1 MFAPISPITDKIKG
15 LSIKEFGGIKTIN
28 EAPGASKLL
37 LSSLKKYEKQEDK
50 KLNIKPDKVGLLF
63 DSSTSVI

>member
-15 LSIKEFGGIKTIN
+15 LSIKEFGGIKPIN
-28 EAPGASKLL
+28 GAPGASTL

-50 KLNIKPDKVGLLF
+50 KLNIKLVKVGLLF